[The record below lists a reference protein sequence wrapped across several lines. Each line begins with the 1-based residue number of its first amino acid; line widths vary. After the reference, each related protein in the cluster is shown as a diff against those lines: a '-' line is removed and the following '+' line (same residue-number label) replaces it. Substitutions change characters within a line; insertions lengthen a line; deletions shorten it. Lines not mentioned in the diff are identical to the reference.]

1 MILSKYRKYLNPLPA
16 LALAL
21 SSAALAQ
28 TGGFTGFT
36 PGNLVISRSVYT
48 GDASTVVQGQAMPPV
63 CPATA
68 TCGKTVASDSGL
80 YPSLGNANNVWNND
94 KVDSS
99 FGITSPI
106 FLDQITPAGALV
118 NTMAVPTNMVNTS
131 FSSKSE
137 LALNLSAD
145 GTALTFMGYLA
156 PANTIDVSNS
166 NTPGVYDPTN
176 PSGSSYYRG
185 VVQVGANGAIQV
197 TATNAYSGNNGRAAI
212 LGANGMYYMVGND
225 NNGAGTPNNLVT
237 STGVEAAVPGQ
248 SAATIPTMVGT
259 FLVTQLTDPNGKPYP
274 ADKAGKD
281 DNYRGLT
288 IFNNTLYATKG
299 SGSNGV
305 NTVFQVGAAGTLPTL
320 QNAAAAPITILPGF
334 PNTPLKSGGAA
345 DNAFPFGI
353 WFANATTLYVGD
365 EGDGSTA
372 NAATS
377 TTAGLQKWV
386 LANGAWKRVYT
397 LQNGLNLGQPYSI
410 ANYPPS
416 LNPATDGIR
425 NITGK
430 VNSDGT
436 VTIYGVTSTVSAN
449 GDQGADPNKLVAITD
464 VLTNTDPTVAGKE
477 TFTTLRSA
485 AAGEVLRGV
494 ALAPTAGSKPMAN
507 VPLVLSAAS
516 PSVIGLAPGS
526 IASASGQNLA
536 SGPTTDIMGPL
547 PTSWDGVQVS
557 ITDANGKNWSAPLV
571 SVSPW
576 QVNFQVPAGVA
587 PGNAQVQISNAAG
600 SQTALAVPIM
610 AAAPSLFTL
619 NGSGLAAA
627 YAIRV
632 SGGSQ
637 NTELAYALNVFGSYS
652 ATPISLGGSGDQTYL
667 VLYGTGFGGATS
679 SAVAATVN
687 GVSTPIIFAG
697 PTGIYT
703 GVDQAVVQLPAS
715 LAGAGNANVQLSVN
729 GTRANAVQVTIQ

>member
-1 MILSKYRKYLNPLPA
+1 MPLSLCRKSLPA

-21 SSAALAQ
+21 TSAAFAQ
-28 TGGFTGFT
+28 TGAFTGFV
-36 PGNLVISRSVYT
+36 PGNLVVSRSVYI
-48 GDASTVVQGQAMPPV
+48 GNASTLVQGQALPPV
-63 CPATA
+63 CPTTA

-94 KVDSS
+94 KVDGS

-106 FLDQITPAGALV
+106 FLDQLTTAGTLV
-118 NTMAVPTNMVNTS
+118 STMAVPTNLVNTS

-197 TATNAYSGNNGRAAI
+197 TPSNAYSGNNGRAAI
-212 LGANGMYYMVGND
+212 LASNGLYYMVGND
-225 NNGAGTPNNLVT
+225 NNGAGTPANLVN

-248 SAATIPTMVGT
+248 SAATVPIMVGT
-259 FLVTQLTDPNGKPYP
+259 FLVTQLTDPSGKPYP

-288 IFNNTLYATKG
+288 IFNNTLYVTKG

-305 NTVFQVGAAGTLPTL
+305 NTVFQVGAAGTLPNL
-320 QNAAAAPITILPGF
+320 QNASAAPITILPGF
-334 PNTPLKSGGAA
+334 PNTPLKSGGTS

-365 EGDGSTA
+365 EGDGTTA
-372 NAATS
+372 GAATS
-377 TTAGLQKWV
+377 TTAGIQKWV
-386 LANGAWKRVYT
+386 LANGTWKRVYT
-397 LQNGLNLGQPYSI
+397 LQNGLNLGKPYSI
-410 ANYPPS
+410 PNYPAS

-436 VTIYGVTSTVSAN
+436 VTIYGVTSTVSPN
-449 GDQGADPNKLVAITD
+449 GDQGADPNQLVAITD
-464 VLTNTDPTVAGKE
+464 ALANTDPTVAAKE
-477 TFTTLRSA
+477 TFTTLKAA

-494 ALAPTAGSKPMAN
+494 AFAPVAGSKPMPN
-507 VPLVLSAAS
+507 TPLVLSAAS

-526 IASASGQNLA
+526 LGSASGQNLA

-547 PTSWDGVQVS
+547 PTSWDGVTVT
-557 ITDANGKNWSAPLV
+557 ITDAAGKNWAAPLV

-587 PGNAQVQISNAAG
+587 PGNAQVQVSSPAG
-600 SQTALAVPIM
+600 SQTNLAVPILAM
-610 AAAPSLFTL
+610 APSLFSL

-627 YAIRV
+627 YAMRV
-632 SGGSQ
+632 SGGNQ
-637 NTELAYALNVFGSYS
+637 TVEPAYALNVFGSYS
-652 ATPISLGGSGDQTYL
+652 AAPIGLGSSGDQTYL
-667 VLYGTGFGGATS
+667 VLYGTGFGGATTNS
-679 SAVAATVN
+679 VTASVN
-687 GVSTPIIFAG
+687 GVLTPVTFAG
-697 PTGIYT
+697 STGIYT
-703 GVDQAVVQLPAS
+703 GVDQVVLQLPAS
-715 LAGAGNANVQLSVN
+715 LAGAGNANVQVYVN
-729 GTRANAVQVTIQ
+729 GTRANPVQVTIQ